1 MSTLGNERRVVRVD
15 VTNPQFRDPTVTTP
29 IATDDRTAN
38 TTGTYPDGHTFSR
51 GQLVVFSSVTGAGST
66 SETMHVEFDGKAV
79 LELLLRPQNITACGV
94 VAEAF
99 TDTRPAGNLGG
110 RRRLTSVESRR
121 VALPV
126 TFNGIEFVAGTDP
139 HTGFSPGDY
148 VYVVATGDDKDP
160 FTTTRLCRY
169 DELMEG
175 SLNGAQIAALEAH
188 RKAVKLAAVD
198 PVVGTPFTANVVAAV
213 YVGIAHTHADRG
225 ATSAEVL
232 FAPV

>member
-15 VTNPQFRDPTVTTP
+15 ITNPAFRDPTAKTT
-29 IATDDRTAN
+29 IRNDDRNNAA
-38 TTGTYPDGHTFSR
+38 TYPDGHTFSR
-51 GQLVVFSSVTGAGST
+51 GQLVVFSSVIGAGST
-66 SETMHVEFDGKAV
+66 SETTHVEFDSKAV
-79 LELLLRPQNITACGV
+79 LELLLRPQNITACRV

-126 TFNGIEFVAGTDP
+126 TFNGIEFVAGTSP

-148 VYVVATGDDKDP
+148 VYIVAKGDDEDP
-160 FTTTRLCRY
+160 FMETRLCRF
-169 DELMEG
+169 DELNDG
-175 SLNGAQIAALEAH
+175 SLNTDQRNALEGH
-188 RKAVKLAAVD
+188 RVRVRATNTD
-198 PVVGTPFTANVVAAV
+198 PVIDTLPPQVYAAV